1 MSSLPFPW
9 SLAVHHQSLVS
20 RSLLPC
26 KNEAP
31 EEEAANE
38 YYGIFRNAYACCVLF
53 FLQEEA
59 KRWKERGNH
68 LSKEP
73 DSVELAIAY
82 YSLALSYTPPNE
94 RDLKATILSNR
105 SLMYKKTG
113 KDEEALRDAQQCV
126 QNNPNWAKVT
136 KFVHLAI
143 TLSFFI

>member
-1 MSSLPFPW
+1 MQIFDKLHVQIAHKSKVYMKRWLP
-9 SLAVHHQSLVS
+9 
-20 RSLLPC
+20 
-26 KNEAP
+26 
-31 EEEAANE
+31 NE
-38 YYGIFRNAYACCVLF
+38 YYGIFRSAYACCVLF

-136 KFVHLAI
+136 K
-143 TLSFFI
+143 S

>member
-1 MSSLPFPW
+1 M
-9 SLAVHHQSLVS
+9 LV
-20 RSLLPC
+20 
-26 KNEAP
+26 
-31 EEEAANE
+31 
-38 YYGIFRNAYACCVLF
+38 V

-68 LSKEP
+68 VCKEHN
-73 DSVELAIAY
+73 SVELAIAY
-82 YSLALSYTPPNE
+82 YSLALSYTPPYE

-136 KFVHLAI
+136 KGLFTWSGGPRSSGVGFFCFVSPRA
-143 TLSFFI
+143 